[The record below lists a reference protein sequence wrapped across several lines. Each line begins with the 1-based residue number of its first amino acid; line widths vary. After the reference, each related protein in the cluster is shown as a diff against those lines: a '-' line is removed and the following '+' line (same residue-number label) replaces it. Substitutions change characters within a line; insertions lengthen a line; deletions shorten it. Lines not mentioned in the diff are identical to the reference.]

1 MVLIK
6 ASVVQEGKERPL
18 TLDSL
23 EFSFNSSRTS
33 YYIYSNN
40 WSEALSGSKTLKFA
54 HIQKNLLALSILSLT
69 KVSQIVVDQ

>member
-6 ASVVQEGKERPL
+6 ASVVQEGKERLL

-40 WSEALSGSKTLKFA
+40 WSEVLSGSKTLKFA

>member
-6 ASVVQEGKERPL
+6 ASVVQEGKERLL

-40 WSEALSGSKTLKFA
+40 WSEALSGSQTLKFA